1 MIASTLKHKSLEV
14 ERRSPQWLRRLIFLL
29 IGTGV
34 YLLLTNLVFA
44 HGMSEEEKQSIIEG
58 GNMAYLSLGAT
69 HMLSGYDH
77 LAFVFGIIFF
87 LTSFRDIAKYV
98 TAFTVGH
105 SITLIYATF
114 NAIQLDYFLIDAV
127 IGLSVSYIA
136 FSNIDGFRKYLNINP
151 PNMMAMIVGLGLI
164 HGFGL
169 STRLQLLPL
178 SEDQLLMN
186 IISFNI
192 GVELG
197 QITALMAMLLLI
209 AAWRKSHFFQTFSLI
224 TNYTLIFWGVFLFLM
239 QMHGYEH
246 TTNEELMVNVA
257 VAGVAEKNIPSDAV
271 KEETLSQLPWEDT
284 ITVTIPARSDK
295 EYKLLLKQG
304 ATFEYFWQT
313 DGESLFYDFHGEP
326 SGDTT
331 GYFQS
336 FEKNEDIQS
345 RGSLTATFDGTHG
358 WYWKNSTRSPVRV
371 TLKVKGDFQRI
382 DLEKNTQKPESDL
395 TKNSKTHESID

>member
-1 MIASTLKHKSLEV
+1 MIVPTLKQLPLEM
-14 ERRSPQWLRRLIFLL
+14 ERRSTQWLRQIIFLL
-29 IGTGV
+29 IGTGI
-34 YLLLTNLVFA
+34 YLFLTNLAFA

-58 GNMAYLSLGAT
+58 GNIAYLWLGAT

-136 FSNIDGFRKYLNINP
+136 FANIDGFRKYLNINP

-186 IISFNI
+186 IISFNV

-197 QITALMAMLLLI
+197 QITALAAMLLLI

-246 TTNEELMVNVA
+246 TTNEELMVNAA
-257 VAGVAEKNIPSDAV
+257 VAGTTKQPIASGTV
-271 KEETLSQLPWEDT
+271 KQEPFSQLPWKET
-284 ITVTIPARSDK
+284 IAITIPARGDK

-304 ATFEYFWQT
+304 STFEYSWET
-313 DGESLFYDFHGEP
+313 DGEVLFYDFHGEP
-326 SGDTT
+326 ADDTT
-331 GYFQS
+331 GFFQS
-336 FEKNEDIQS
+336 FEKNEDSQS
-345 RGSLTATFDGTHG
+345 KGSLTASFDGTHG
-358 WYWKNSTRSPVRV
+358 WYWKNSTRSPVSI
-371 TLKVKGDFQRI
+371 TLKAKGDYQRI
-382 DLEKNTQKPESDL
+382 DIEKNTLKSEPNL
-395 TKNSKTHESID
+395 TENSKTHDSID

>member
-1 MIASTLKHKSLEV
+1 MIASTLKQKPIEV
-14 ERRSPQWLRRLIFLL
+14 ERSSTQWLRQLIFLL
-29 IGTGV
+29 IGMGI
-34 YLLLTNLVFA
+34 YLLLTNLAFA

-58 GNMAYLSLGAT
+58 GNMAYLWLGAT

-114 NAIQLDYFLIDAV
+114 NTIQLDYFLIDAV

-197 QITALMAMLLLI
+197 QITALAVMLLLI
-209 AAWRKSHFFQTFSLI
+209 TAWRKSHFFQTFSLI
-224 TNYTLIFWGVFLFLM
+224 TNYTLIFWGAFLFLM

-246 TTNEELMVNVA
+246 TTNEELMVKAA
-257 VAGVAEKNIPSDAV
+257 VAGVAEQNVASDAA
-271 KEETLSQLPWEDT
+271 KEETLSQSPWKDT
-284 ITVTIPARSDK
+284 ITVTIPARGDK

-304 ATFEYFWQT
+304 STFEYSWKT

-331 GYFQS
+331 GFFQS
-336 FEKNEDIQS
+336 FEKNTES
-345 RGSLTATFDGTHG
+345 KAAGTLTASFEGTHG
-358 WYWKNSTRSPVRV
+358 WYWKNNTRSPVTI
-371 TLKVKGDFQRI
+371 TLKVKGDYQ
-382 DLEKNTQKPESDL
+382 LKASEVEPEQQPIQQPETYKHDSL
-395 TKNSKTHESID
+395 